1 MYTPLPEFPQQGV
14 NRLLGLLPARLKSP
28 VQALASYASTAFLSL
43 RQALQ
48 SVEALQSENQALR
61 EEIDELK
68 ALAHASPP
76 IAITT
81 PVWYL
86 ADLGAGG
93 AGLRQRRTFSVV
105 ATEGEAETP
114 AYTETYVRH
123 VLNTLRATDAAMGE
137 MERRLTIEIG
147 RLEDLLETERSLLA
161 LAEQD
166 FERVTE
172 LLRATAVALKGAP
185 PSGTGLAWDD
195 LPAVAHLTRLAAKR
209 GC

>member
-1 MYTPLPEFPQQGV
+1 MCTPLPEFLQQGV
-14 NRLLGLLPARLKSP
+14 NRLLGLLPARLRPP

-48 SVEALQSENQALR
+48 SIEALQAENQALR
-61 EEIDELK
+61 EEVAELK
-68 ALAHASPP
+68 ARAHASPP
-76 IAITT
+76 IAITA

-105 ATEGEAETP
+105 ATEGEAEAP
-114 AYTETYVRH
+114 VYPETYVRH

-147 RLEDLLETERSLLA
+147 RLEDLLENERSLLA
-161 LAEQD
+161 LADQD

-172 LLRATAVALKGAP
+172 LLRATAVALKGAAVP
-185 PSGTGLAWDD
+185 GTSHAWDD
-195 LPAVAHLTRLAAKR
+195 LPTVARLTRLAAKR